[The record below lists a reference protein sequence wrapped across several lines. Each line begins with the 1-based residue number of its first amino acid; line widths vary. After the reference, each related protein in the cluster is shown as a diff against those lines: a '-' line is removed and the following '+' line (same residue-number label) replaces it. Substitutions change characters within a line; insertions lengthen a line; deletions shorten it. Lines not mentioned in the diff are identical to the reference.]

1 MVWGVISDPLG
12 SRKMPHFQEQK
23 GKGRRLLDPSNSCIA
38 YYKQTHNWEEKKR
51 KKKKKRVRERER
63 ERKLYGKS
71 KRNFR
76 ANVGCCRDA
85 GQKINSG
92 CWMFCGTLCLSC
104 NKVERHRTQV

>member
-51 KKKKKRVRERER
+51 KKKKKE
-63 ERKLYGKS
+63 
-71 KRNFR
+71 
-76 ANVGCCRDA
+76 
-85 GQKINSG
+85 
-92 CWMFCGTLCLSC
+92 
-104 NKVERHRTQV
+104 